1 METQPTGNSRA
12 VHSSQAGVHPRLPAL
27 VARHLKA
34 AWRKPP
40 QPADAPALAALDEAL
55 AAHRGPLVLDS
66 FCGTGQSTALL
77 ARRHANA
84 LVIGID
90 KSAHR
95 LHRHRGDGSYLL
107 LQAHCEAVWQHLYSA
122 GHRLAAHYL
131 LYPNPWPK
139 PGQLARRVHGHPAL
153 PTLLA
158 LGGQLEL
165 RSNWQLYVEEFGV
178 ALNIA
183 GYPSRVARLTMSGES
198 LTRFEEK
205 YRNSGHALWHLTA
218 TL

>member
-1 METQPTGNSRA
+1 MEMQPTGNSRR
-12 VHSSQAGVHPRLPAL
+12 VHSSQTAVHPRLPAL

-55 AAHRGPLVLDS
+55 AAHCGPVVLDS

-77 ARRHANA
+77 ARRHSDA

-95 LHRHRGDGSYLL
+95 LGRHSGDGSYLL
-107 LQAHCEAVWQHLYSA
+107 LQAHCEAVWQHLQQT

-131 LYPNPWPK
+131 FYPNPWPK

-178 ALNIA
+178 ALTLA
-183 GYPSRVARLTMSGES
+183 GYPSRVALLGDSGEP
-198 LTRFEEK
+198 LTRFEAK
-205 YRNSGHALWHLTA
+205 YRNSGHALWSLTA
-218 TL
+218 AL